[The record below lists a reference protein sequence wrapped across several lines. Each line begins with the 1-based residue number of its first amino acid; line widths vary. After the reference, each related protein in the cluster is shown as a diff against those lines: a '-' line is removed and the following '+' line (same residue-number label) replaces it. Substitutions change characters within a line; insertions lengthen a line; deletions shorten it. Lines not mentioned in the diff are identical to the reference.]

1 MIPLRNSMI
10 ILRLAFV
17 YCIIIFSGIAFVM
30 QACKSPGVIT
40 EKPDYEP
47 SVSIFT
53 AREDTVKVL
62 ALDVEDS
69 DHTTAT
75 ETTDVIYYAVQIG
88 AYRLPLNA
96 ERTRRLAQERFAD
109 MESHTEFNPDEGLYK
124 ITIGSFETYEQAR
137 TFREQMIKHY
147 PSEYIDA
154 WIVSMTQ
161 KPRKL

>member
-10 ILRLAFV
+10 TVRYTFV
-17 YCIIIFSGIAFVM
+17 NFIIILSGIAFVI

-40 EKPDYEP
+40 EKPDYQP
-47 SVSIFT
+47 PASIFT
-53 AREDTVKVL
+53 AREDTVKVR
-62 ALDVEDS
+62 ALEEEDS
-69 DHTTAT
+69 DPIIAT

-88 AYRLPLNA
+88 AYRQPLNA
-96 ERTRRLAQERFAD
+96 ERIRRLAQERFAD
-109 MESHTEFNPDEGLYK
+109 MESHTEFNSDEGLYK
-124 ITIGSFETYEQAR
+124 ITIGSFTTYEQAR
-137 TFREQMIKHY
+137 TFRELMIRRY